1 MGEVPVK
8 VAVRVRPLVG
18 QEKVHNV
25 PQCVQ
30 FIPDKPQLILG
41 KDRGF
46 TFDYVFAPK
55 TAQAEVYDKCV
66 EPLVKSCMEGYNAT
80 VFAYGQTSSG
90 KTYTI
95 GGTNSAG
102 LLEEEYGV
110 ILRAVKQMFQIME
123 ENKHKTEFV
132 VTVSYIEIYMEE
144 LRDLLDM
151 DTSSKDIFVREDDKG
166 NTVIVG
172 ATEQPVNTA
181 DEVMSCMD
189 SGSAGRQIGTTNMNE
204 HSSRSHTIFTL
215 YIEQKP
221 LIEEEQIDSE
231 KKASVTSE
239 LDFTDYKYAKFHF
252 VDLAGSERAHRTG
265 NVGERFKESVFINS
279 GLLALGNVISAL
291 ADSKKKVI
299 HVPYRDSKVTRLLKD
314 SLGGNSRTLMITC
327 LSPCAADFAENL
339 NSLKYATRARNIRNK
354 PIVNRDPQNARLAEM
369 QSEIQAL
376 REELQR
382 RRGSS
387 VGSGGTVEDAERI
400 KTLEDELERSRGVCD
415 TNKQLLS
422 DALNQLKA
430 LHKAGA
436 LSNNQSN
443 QFDRLVKAVE
453 QVRSRPIWTPN
464 TTRQQQADLVEQLK
478 KELNKY
484 KEDLSSDEEIFA
496 EKTKEI
502 ESLKEHVRELEEE
515 KAKLNNQLQET
526 LSRLKKHEDQLFQ
539 QQLQLNQLLLNQ
551 GSAQVDKMVLSS
563 PRGARVHTA
572 PLVQDGSGS
581 ENDREVHS
589 SPPVFIVD
597 RIIQDFRARSQLLV
611 SQHEEEDEVVCTLSD
626 TSESEDEA
634 DDEPSRQLGKTWNV
648 KKNGSKIPQAFPRQE
663 KPSKVSSHSKA
674 KISPKVVELKP
685 DTAERSEVEAL
696 RSSTQVIGKEVK
708 QAELRLHSA
717 EQKLR
722 DLNINIRQKEELI
735 KELAKSDKE
744 AKETKKQFSE
754 KIKSMK
760 QELEKAKKELED
772 SKKTLEEYESKA
784 NYEVSE
790 KQKVEVEYKKK
801 LQTVEAKLQA
811 LKRKQKDNE
820 KIGALHEEREK
831 KVQELEV
838 HIDRMRNQ
846 QDQLHK
852 KLKEE
857 ADRKIRMEKDMQ
869 KQQQKIKELEGHMS
883 QQQKVLK
890 RKTEEVAAAQ
900 RRLRNVGKQGS
911 EEKESE
917 EQAKLEQRRQWL
929 DNEVEKVLKRKEAME
944 TLAEELKKREAI
956 ILNKEAMLTEKS
968 ELEMKKLRSS
978 QVLTKDILRLSNQLG
993 EVEKQIKQRGK
1004 SIDETD
1010 ALSQSKVEESI
1021 HTLERTKDELLK
1033 QRELLEQKL
1042 QEGSLLDP
1050 KEERRLIELDEGIDA
1065 LEAAIEFKND
1075 GIANKQ
1081 EELDSGQLLTEK
1093 DREGLVNKLKNLS
1106 PVEATSLLS
1115 KYFEKVVKLRGNEKQ
1130 LELKC
1135 SDLEVRINEQERIIG
1150 ELGRGLQQAEMK
1162 GDRRLVENQKKYEQ
1176 RIQFLMNKL
1185 RDAESNEAPDEKI
1198 IELENKAQQLEK
1210 DLYYYKKTSRDLK
1223 KKLREKMASGM
1234 GTSTE
1239 SDVIAASG
1247 EHEAQYK
1254 SIDPHGKQ
1262 LATEVSRMKHS
1273 LTEKGIVTPSQAS
1286 TPVRV
1291 SRKDLRQLSSQ
1302 EVSMRRS
1309 QSSVAS
1315 TVPELPGLS
1324 DRHNLVEESIDDL
1337 VQDSI
1342 EQNKNPWA

>member
-25 PQCVQ
+25 PQCVH

-46 TFDYVFAPK
+46 TFDYVFPPK
-55 TAQAEVYDKCV
+55 TTQADVYDKCV

-102 LLEEEYGV
+102 LLEEEYGI
-110 ILRAVKQMFQIME
+110 ILRAVKQLFQIME
-123 ENKHKTEFV
+123 ENKHKTAFV

-144 LRDLLDM
+144 LRDLLDV
-151 DTSSKDIFVREDDKG
+151 DTSSKDIYVREDDKG

-172 ATEQPVNTA
+172 ATEQPVHTA
-181 DEVMSCMD
+181 DEVMSCLD
-189 SGSAGRQIGTTNMNE
+189 SGSAGRQVGTTNMNE

-221 LIEEEQIDSE
+221 LIEEEQVD
-231 KKASVTSE
+231 
-239 LDFTDYKYAKFHF
+239 DFTDYKYAKFHF

-279 GLLALGNVISAL
+279 GLLSLGNVISAL

-354 PIVNRDPQNARLAEM
+354 PIVNRDPQNTRLAEM
-369 QSEIQAL
+369 QNEIQAL

-400 KTLEDELERSRGVCD
+400 KSLEDELERSRGACD
-415 TNKQLLS
+415 TYKQLIV
-422 DALNQLKA
+422 DALSQLKA
-430 LHKAGA
+430 LHKAGVM
-436 LSNNQSN
+436 SNNQAN

-453 QVRSRPIWTPN
+453 QVKSRPIWTPN
-464 TTRQQQADLVEQLK
+464 TARQQQADLVEHLK

-502 ESLKEHVRELEEE
+502 ESLKENVRKLEEE
-515 KAKLNNQLQET
+515 KAKLINQLQET
-526 LSRLKKHEDQLFQ
+526 QTRLKKHEDQLFQ
-539 QQLQLNQLLLNQ
+539 QQLQLNQLLLYQ
-551 GSAQVDKMVLSS
+551 GISPVDKMVLSS
-563 PRGARVHTA
+563 PRGTRVLTA
-572 PLVQDGSGS
+572 PLVQDGTGP

-589 SPPVFIVD
+589 SPPVFVVD

-634 DDEPSRQLGKTWNV
+634 DEEPSRALGKTWNI
-648 KKNGSKIPQAFPRQE
+648 KRDGPKIPHVPAIPRQQNT
-663 KPSKVSSHSKA
+663 SKNLSHA
-674 KISPKVVELKP
+674 KTKVPAIEVVESKDKGSKP
-685 DTAERSEVEAL
+685 DTAERNEVEAL
-696 RSSTQVIGKEVK
+696 RSSTQVMGKEVK
-708 QAELRLHSA
+708 QVELRLHSA

-754 KIKSMK
+754 KVKSMK

-790 KQKVEVEYKKK
+790 KQKVEAEYKKK
-801 LQTVEAKLQA
+801 LQTVETKLQA

-820 KIGALHEEREK
+820 KISALHEEREK

-857 ADRKIRMEKDMQ
+857 ADRKIKMERDMQ
-869 KQQQKIKELEGHMS
+869 KQQQKIKELEDHMN

-900 RRLRNVGKQGS
+900 RRLRNVGKHGS
-911 EEKESE
+911 EEKESD
-917 EQAKLEQRRQWL
+917 EQAKLDQRRQWL
-929 DNEVEKVLKRKEAME
+929 DNEVEKVLRRKEAME

-956 ILNKEAMLTEKS
+956 VLNKEALLAEKS
-968 ELEMKKLRSS
+968 ELEIKKLRSS
-978 QVLTKDILRLSNQLG
+978 QVLSKDILRLSSQLG
-993 EVEKQIKQRGK
+993 EVEKQIKQKGK
-1004 SIDETD
+1004 NVDETD
-1010 ALSQSKVEESI
+1010 APNPTKVEESI
-1021 HTLERTKDELLK
+1021 HSLERTKDELLK

-1065 LEAAIEFKND
+1065 LEAAIEFKNE

-1081 EELDSGQLLTEK
+1081 KELDSGQLLTDK
-1093 DREGLVNKLKNLS
+1093 DREGLVNKLSNLS
-1106 PVEATSLLS
+1106 PGEATSLLS
-1115 KYFEKVVKLRGNEKQ
+1115 KYFEKVVELRGNEKK
-1130 LELKC
+1130 LELRC
-1135 SDLEVRINEQERIIG
+1135 SDQEVRINEQERIIG

-1162 GDRRLVENQKKYEQ
+1162 GDRRLVEYQKKYEQ

-1185 RDAESNEAPDEKI
+1185 RDAESNEAPDQRI
-1198 IELENKAQQLEK
+1198 IELENRTQQLEK
-1210 DLYYYKKTSRDLK
+1210 DLYYYKKTSRELK

-1234 GTSTE
+1234 GTSLE

-1247 EHEAQYK
+1247 ELEAQYK
-1254 SIDPHGKQ
+1254 SSDAHGKQ
-1262 LATEVSRMKHS
+1262 LVTEVKRMKHS
-1273 LTEKGIVTPSQAS
+1273 LAEKGIGVPSQAS

-1291 SRKDLRQLSSQ
+1291 SRKDLRQMSSQ
-1302 EVSMRRS
+1302 EVSLRRS
-1309 QSSVAS
+1309 QTSVAS

-1324 DRHNLVEESIDDL
+1324 DRHNLVEESPDDL